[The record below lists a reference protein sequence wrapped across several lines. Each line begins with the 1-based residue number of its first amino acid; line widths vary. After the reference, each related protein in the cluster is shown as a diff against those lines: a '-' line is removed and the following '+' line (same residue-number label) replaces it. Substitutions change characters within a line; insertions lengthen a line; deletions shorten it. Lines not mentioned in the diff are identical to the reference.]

1 MRHGEGENS
10 RIKWQTPTT
19 PLSEKGKKQA
29 QVLGNIPRF
38 RDVDQILSSP
48 WARAQ
53 ETANIIS
60 QSLSKPLLAL
70 DNLHERQQSSKIY
83 GLSLS
88 TPLAEQYSKD
98 CFANRD
104 DWNWKWDQEEEPF
117 VEVVRRVVEFKN
129 YLINSYSQKSVL
141 VVSHDVFLRCLIS
154 SCILGGG
161 QDEESFK
168 KVFWS
173 LNLDNAGI
181 SLLIYREEIKN
192 WKLWY
197 ANDYSHMNLVNS

>member
-1 MRHGEGENS
+1 M
-10 RIKWQTPTT
+10 
-19 PLSEKGKKQA
+19 
-29 QVLGNIPRF
+29 LGNIPKF

-98 CFANRD
+98 CF
-104 DWNWKWDQEEEPF
+104 QI
-117 VEVVRRVVEFKN
+117 EF
-129 YLINSYSQKSVL
+129 
-141 VVSHDVFLRCLIS
+141 
-154 SCILGGG
+154 
-161 QDEESFK
+161 
-168 KVFWS
+168 
-173 LNLDNAGI
+173 
-181 SLLIYREEIKN
+181 
-192 WKLWY
+192 
-197 ANDYSHMNLVNS
+197 